1 MKRCAA
7 ITIFALAVTVCAAAA
22 PAFAQPPSP
31 GGQPRQLSVEITAG
45 PTLGHKSSSFV
56 AGEVGWR
63 IRPKLEIFV
72 EGGHMSNVAN
82 SALENNANVV
92 APEIGFNG
100 GGTGSVTSTGIKVNH
115 IDAGVKYW
123 VDPID
128 PRFRPYF
135 LFGVGAAF
143 ATTEVGFA
151 LNGNAVDPGTYG
163 VQLGGDLSGTNTKT
177 MIAFGGGIAIPFAAR
192 YYIDLGYRFGGI
204 LSKTSDIEN
213 DTAIKSQRIVL
224 GVGARF

>member
-1 MKRCAA
+1 MKRCARV
-7 ITIFALAVTVCAAAA
+7 TIFALAAVVCAAASTL
-22 PAFAQPPSP
+22 AQPPSP
-31 GGQPRQLSVEITAG
+31 GAEPRQLSVEISAG

-56 AGEVGWR
+56 TGEVGWR
-63 IRPKLEIFV
+63 VRPKLDVFV
-72 EGGHMSNVAN
+72 EGGHMANVAN
-82 SALENNANVV
+82 SALDNNANLI
-92 APEIGFNG
+92 APEIGFIG
-100 GGTGSVTSTGIKVNH
+100 GGTGSVASTGIKANH

-135 LFGVGAAF
+135 IAGIGAAF
-143 ATTEVGFA
+143 VTTEVNFA
-151 LNGNAVDPGTYG
+151 LNGNVVDPATYG

-177 MIAFGGGIAIPFAAR
+177 MILFGGGIAIPFASR
-192 YYIDLGYRFGGI
+192 YYVDLGYRFGGI

-213 DTAIKSQRIVL
+213 DTAIKSQRIIL

>member
-7 ITIFALAVTVCAAAA
+7 ITIFALAVTVCVAAV

-128 PRFRPYF
+128 QRFRPYS

-143 ATTEVGFA
+143 ATTEVGCA
-151 LNGNAVDPGTYG
+151 LNGNAVDPATFG

>member
-1 MKRCAA
+1 MKRCAYIA
-7 ITIFALAVTVCAAAA
+7 IWSLAIVCVSASQAQ
-22 PAFAQPPSP
+22 AQPPAP
-31 GGQPRQLSVEITAG
+31 GGQTSHLSAEFSAG

-56 AGEVGWR
+56 AGEVAWR
-63 IRPKLEIFV
+63 VTPKLEVFV
-72 EGGHMSNVAN
+72 EGGHMANVAT
-82 SALENNANVV
+82 SALEANANLI
-92 APEIGFNG
+92 APVIGQVG

-123 VDPID
+123 IDPID

-135 LFGVGAAF
+135 LFGLGAAF
-143 ATTEVGFA
+143 ATTEVNFA
-151 LNGNAVDPGTYG
+151 LNGTVVDPANYG

-177 MIAFGGGIAIPFAAR
+177 MISFGGGIAIPFANR

-213 DTAIKSQRIVL
+213 DIAIKSQRIIL